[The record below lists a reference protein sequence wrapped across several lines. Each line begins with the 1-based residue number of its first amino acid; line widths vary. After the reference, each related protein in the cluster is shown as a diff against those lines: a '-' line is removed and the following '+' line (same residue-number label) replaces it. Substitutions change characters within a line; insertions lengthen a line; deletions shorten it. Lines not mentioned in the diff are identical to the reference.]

1 MKSYYLSLLLL
12 SAACGGAPGQDG
24 APGRPGEEGPAG
36 PPGAAGADAAPTAEI
51 HGVFP
56 SELWLGK
63 QTQVAISADGIPA
76 EETPTIE
83 LDPSVAVVE
92 QTRVSPTTI
101 YLLLS
106 VSPDAPLGPRTITL
120 RGSFGALSLA
130 DALTIRPSATVRP
143 VEGGGA
149 LRQGSFALLEAQA
162 QDPDAAFDCSA
173 SGGLFSTANAAL
185 SSGFVYFFGLR
196 ELCTPSTFR
205 GLVLISPLAPPRT
218 RIDVVTGSV
227 YAPAQ
232 YFFAEAL
239 DVSPA
244 PPIALGPGEQREG
257 QRLGAPLSSASY
269 SVRAPGPGFVRLEVQ
284 KSVADS
290 RFYPM
295 VMALNEDGSFRKLRN
310 WQGSGVT
317 VPVESAQTVYYLVY
331 DSYFDG
337 GPSPAYEYRVR
348 ARFTP
353 VDDDHQLSELSPDQG
368 ELPRSLDGS
377 APVFLSGSFA
387 HDTDVDRIRLHLGPG
402 RSYRALLKAN
412 KRAVLEA
419 PGQAAAA
426 KYFLY
431 DVVEVLL
438 GGPTA
443 PEQDLIL
450 TLSAGERLAGPEPY
464 LLAIE
469 PREEPNP

>member
-1 MKSYYLSLLLL
+1 MRAYYLALLIL
-12 SAACGGAPGQDG
+12 STACAGPPGQDG
-24 APGRPGEEGPAG
+24 AAGRSGEEGPAG
-36 PPGAAGADAAPTAEI
+36 PAGGAGADAVPAAEL

-56 SELWLGK
+56 SQLWLGK
-63 QTQVAISADGIPA
+63 ETQVAISVDGIPA

-83 LDPSVAVVE
+83 LDPSLAVVE
-92 QTRVSPTTI
+92 LTRVSETSI
-101 YLLLS
+101 YLRLS
-106 VSPDAPLGPRTITL
+106 VSPDAPLGPRSITL

-130 DALTIRPSATVRP
+130 DALEVRPSAALHLVD
-143 VEGGGA
+143 GGGA
-149 LRQGSFALLEAQA
+149 LKQGSFAVLEAQA

-173 SGGLFSTANAAL
+173 TGGIFSTANAAL

-196 ELCTPSTFR
+196 ELCTPSTLR

-232 YFFAEAL
+232 YFFAEAQE
-239 DVSPA
+239 VAPA
-244 PPIALGPGEQREG
+244 PPIAIVPGQQRDGE
-257 QRLGAPLSSASY
+257 RLGAPLSSASY
-269 SVRAPGPGFVRLEVQ
+269 AVRAPGPGLVRLEVQ

-310 WQGSGVT
+310 WQGNGVT

-337 GPSPAYEYRVR
+337 APGPSYEYRVLTH
-348 ARFTP
+348 FTP
-353 VDDDHQLSELSPDQG
+353 VDEAHQLSELSPDQG
-368 ELPRSLDGS
+368 ELPRSVDGS
-377 APVFLSGSFA
+377 APIFLSGSFA
-387 HDTDVDRIRLHLGPG
+387 HDTDVDRVRLHLGPG

-469 PREEPNP
+469 PREEPTP